1 MVAASEQLDKRLN
14 ELRLL
19 TKATRPSRG
28 WIRAVREALGMTTAQ
43 LAKRMDVRQPRIVEL
58 EKAEASGNIT
68 MRSLERAAEA
78 LGCQVVYA
86 LIPREPLTTTLEER
100 ALQVAERQLS
110 SVEQTM
116 RLEAQ
121 GVDDQAQRKRTLE
134 RLADDLLRRPARLW
148 DEGR

>member
-1 MVAASEQLDKRLN
+1 MVTPSEQLDKRLN
-14 ELRLL
+14 ELRHL

-43 LAKRMDVRQPRIVEL
+43 LARRMDVRQPRIVEL

-86 LIPREPLTTTLEER
+86 LIPREPLTTTLEQR

>member
-1 MVAASEQLDKRLN
+1 MGLHSRDPI
-14 ELRLL
+14 LL
-19 TKATRPSRG
+19 TPG
-28 WIRAVREALGMTTAQ
+28 
-43 LAKRMDVRQPRIVEL
+43 
-58 EKAEASGNIT
+58 
-68 MRSLERAAEA
+68 
-78 LGCQVVYA
+78 
-86 LIPREPLTTTLEER
+86 PLTTTLEER

>member
-1 MVAASEQLDKRLN
+1 MVTASEQLDKRLN
-14 ELRLL
+14 DLRPL
-19 TKATRPSRG
+19 TKAARPSRG

-68 MRSLERAAEA
+68 MHSLERAAEA
-78 LGCQVVYA
+78 LGCRVVYA
-86 LIPREPLTTTLEER
+86 LVPHKPLTTTLEDR

-121 GVDDQAQRKRTLE
+121 GVDDQEQRKRTLE
-134 RLADDLLRRPARLW
+134 RLANDLLQRPARLW
-148 DEGR
+148 DDG